1 MNAER
6 NNSDDRLERLLR
18 QWGNRQAVE
27 QADAP
32 PAVAP
37 RWRGSV
43 VAVIGRWAPLAAAA
57 VLVIAAA
64 GLFSMSRHND
74 QWVDMASEG
83 EAQPIIAPPT
93 PSEEADSD
101 KDEADKQI
109 ALLTAQLAEL
119 ESARADEQ
127 AEYQRLAGETQL
139 LEQQLADA
147 DGQVTEETQRLQQLL
162 LDADQQLTDA
172 ETEMAALRRQG
183 ELEKQELLAL
193 VDQANEDAAMQAEA
207 FRQARLRATAAEVA
221 PAPADSAPAV
231 SEAEPATA
239 QPVLSADIVALY
251 LAIAAPGQEG
261 MSAVQAAATN
271 RRLTDRCMTLRQ
283 QAEDQTTRR
292 LLDRL
297 EVVLTQLEMLDP
309 DDERAARALV
319 ELTKA
324 QQMREMLTEAIGRSG
339 DDERRQFLLEVQ
351 LIFRGVDSVA

>member
-27 QADAP
+27 QAGAP
-32 PAVAP
+32 PAGAH

-74 QWVDMASEG
+74 QRAGMASEDA
-83 EAQPIIAPPT
+83 AQPVIVPPT
-93 PSEEADSD
+93 PSQEADFD

-109 ALLTAQLAEL
+109 AMLTVQLAEL
-119 ESARADEQ
+119 EFARAGEQ
-127 AEYQRLAGETQL
+127 AKYQRLAGETQRFK
-139 LEQQLADA
+139 QQLADA
-147 DGQVTEETQRLQQLL
+147 DRQLTEETQRLEQQL

-172 ETEMAALRRQG
+172 EKEMAALRRQV
-183 ELEKQELLAL
+183 ELEQQELLAL

-207 FRQARLRATAAEVA
+207 FRQARLPAASLHVA
-221 PAPADSAPAV
+221 PAPVDSAPDV
-231 SEAEPATA
+231 SEAEPATE

-251 LAIAAPGQEG
+251 LSIAAPGQEG
-261 MSAVQAAATN
+261 MLAVQSAATN
-271 RRLTDRCMTLRQ
+271 RGLTDRCMTLRQ
-283 QAEDQTTRR
+283 QTEDQATRHV
-292 LLDRL
+292 LDRL

-309 DDERAARALV
+309 DDERAAAALV

-324 QQMREMLTEAIGRSG
+324 QQMREMLTEAVGRSG

-351 LIFRGVDSVA
+351 LIFLGVDSVA